1 MPLSASPLSSAAW
14 PMFCGDFGV
23 VCGLSAPDRPQ
34 INSYTACVEGVKRAA
49 YTNKCRERE
58 GEREAGF
65 GEGAAQILS
74 EI

>member
-1 MPLSASPLSSAAW
+1 MPLTPYPLLPAAW

-49 YTNKCRERE
+49 YTNKYRGRK

>member
-1 MPLSASPLSSAAW
+1 
-14 PMFCGDFGV
+14 MFCGDFGV

-49 YTNKCRERE
+49 YTNKCRERQGE
-58 GEREAGF
+58 GEI